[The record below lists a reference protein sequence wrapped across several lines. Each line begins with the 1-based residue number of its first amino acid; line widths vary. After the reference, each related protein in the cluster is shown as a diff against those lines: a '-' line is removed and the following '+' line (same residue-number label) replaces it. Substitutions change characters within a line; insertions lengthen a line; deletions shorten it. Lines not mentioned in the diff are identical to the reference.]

1 MAQYKIEKL
10 NFTYPD
16 KEKKALNNLS
26 FEIQQGEFLCV
37 CGKSGCGKST
47 LLRHLKPTLTPHGL
61 RVGDIYFMGEKLE
74 RVSDKNQAQKIGYVL
89 QNPDNQIVTD
99 KVWHELAFGLE
110 SLGYDTKTIRLRVAE
125 MANFFGIE
133 KWFMKNV
140 NELSGGQKQL
150 LNLASIMA
158 MQPDVLIL
166 DEPTAQLD
174 PIAASEFLHTVTRIN
189 RELGTTVIITEHR
202 LEEVFPIADRVLVLD
217 NGEIIMHDNPY
228 KVGENLKK
236 INHDMFLSMPTA
248 LQIFAGVNSDLT
260 CPLTVRE
267 GRQWL
272 SNISKGK
279 DIISRKIEKN
289 EEFNSTEKALT
300 LKDVWFRYSRD
311 GKDIVSGVSME
322 LYKGE
327 IFCIMGGNGTGKTTT
342 LSLISTILK
351 PYRGKINI
359 NDSDN
364 SKVKKEELF
373 NELLGVLPQNP
384 QSIFVK
390 KTVKEDLELMVKNK
404 KISKEEKEKMVYDVA
419 KKVEIETLLDSH
431 PYDLS
436 GGEQQ
441 RASLAKVLLLNPKI
455 LLLDE
460 PTKGMDSC
468 FKHKFGEI
476 LKKLQKDG
484 VSILIVSHDV
494 EFCAVYANRC
504 ALFFN
509 GNIVAQGSTR
519 TFFSGNS
526 FYTTSANRMSRHLFE
541 NAVLVKEVIKLCLEN
556 KLQQ

>member
-10 NFTYPD
+10 TFTSPD

-26 FEIQQGEFLCV
+26 FEIEQGEFLCV

-47 LLRHLKPTLTPHGL
+47 LLRHLKPVLTPHGT
-61 RVGDIYFMGEKLE
+61 RVGVIDFEGEKLE
-74 RVSDKNQAQKIGYVL
+74 QISDRNQAQKIGFVL